1 MFLRL
6 RGLTLDHV
14 ALRHLHRLQ
23 PPRNLLLS
31 VIVSIFQLPSGLFRL
46 SPTPFRSFMAR
57 HSASP
62 HRAPASVHPPLQ
74 IPSLCIHQ
82 ASLLIS
88 ATKTGVRLRRPGP
101 FFLTWFSAHLH
112 PHDLLDI
119 PPILHRSSFSK
130 FITRPCRTLPPP
142 PQPTTVGVTSSQAH
156 GRLVNSRSL
165 FCTCTPSAQPIPSQ
179 SDIQLQFLNHI
190 MTKRLATPPT
200 VVPFID
206 ELHHNMQTISTSSS
220 PSHTT

>member
-1 MFLRL
+1 MSSSAFSSSHQVFFGCR
-6 RGLTLDHV
+6 
-14 ALRHLHRLQ
+14 Q
-23 PPRNLLLS
+23 PLS
-31 VIVSIFQLPSGLFRL
+31 VLLWPG
-46 SPTPFRSFMAR
+46 TP
-57 HSASP
+57 
-62 HRAPASVHPPLQ
+62 HPRTVPLHQYILPLQ
-74 IPSLCIHQ
+74 IPSVCIHQ

-142 PQPTTVGVTSSQAH
+142 PQPNAVDHCSSQAH

-179 SDIQLQFLNHI
+179 SDIQLQFFNHI
-190 MTKRLATPPT
+190 MTKRIATPPA